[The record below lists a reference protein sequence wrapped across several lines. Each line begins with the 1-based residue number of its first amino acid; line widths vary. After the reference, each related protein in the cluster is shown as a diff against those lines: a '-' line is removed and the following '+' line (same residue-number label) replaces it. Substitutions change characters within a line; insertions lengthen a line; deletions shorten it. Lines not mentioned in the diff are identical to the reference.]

1 MPVYKASPN
10 VNAEL
15 DLSGVDTTLSNNGEV
30 YTTTLTPSAINDVFL
45 IEFLAKV
52 EEAQTISFMRLDAA
66 GVSARGVRDYMVR
79 QRTSLFRPFREVLF
93 GEQTEWALWKEAI
106 VKVSGQ
112 RWEEIAPLIYGS
124 MFP

>member
-79 QRTSLFRPFREVLF
+79 QRTSLFRPFREFLF
-93 GEQTEWALWKEAI
+93 GQQTEWALWKEAI